1 MDYQK
6 HFREK
11 DIPAAEKEV
20 NCIKELLKS
29 VDGHIDK
36 GDVIQAKNRDEDL
49 KKSLENLV
57 TLNEL
62 KLREDKQHE
71 ALVR

>member
-1 MDYQK
+1 MDYEK

-11 DIPAAEKEV
+11 DIPTAEKEV

-29 VDGHIDK
+29 VDSHIK
-36 GDVIQAKNRDEDL
+36 NGDIAQAKNRDEDL

-62 KLREDKQHE
+62 KLKEDRN
-71 ALVR
+71 AIVR